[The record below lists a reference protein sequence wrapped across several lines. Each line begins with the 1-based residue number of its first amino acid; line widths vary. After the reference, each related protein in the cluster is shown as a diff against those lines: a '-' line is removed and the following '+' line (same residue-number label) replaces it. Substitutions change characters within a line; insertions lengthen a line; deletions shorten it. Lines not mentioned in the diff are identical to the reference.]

1 MSAIERA
8 LRCLASPGAVLAHG
22 PSSGN
27 FGVYA
32 GGDRRRRPVAKLRVE
47 DVRELVSSG
56 ALEASPRRDGFILTP
71 AGRSRSARHTASP
84 SERFFVQHGTIVARE
99 TLDERGETRLVR
111 GVAQSSV
118 LQRLAA
124 LRDGNGAPW
133 LTGGELAAA
142 ARLRAHWEA
151 GQAGLVRGS
160 DLTAPPNASGARG
173 ASSAQE
179 AALAARCDARRA
191 VSNALDALAPP
202 LRRVVERICLHED
215 GLEALERSEG
225 WPARSGKLALKLG
238 LAQLAAAF

>member
-1 MSAIERA
+1 MSAVERA
-8 LRCLASPGAVLAHG
+8 LRCLASPGAVLAQG
-22 PSSGN
+22 QAPGN

-32 GGDRRRRPVAKLRVE
+32 GGDRRRRPVAKLRE
-47 DVRELVSSG
+47 EEVRDLASSG
-56 ALEASPRRDGFILTP
+56 AIEWASNREGFVLTR
-71 AGRSRSARHTASP
+71 AGRARISRQAAPP
-84 SERFFVQHGTIVARE
+84 SERYLAQHGPIVARE
-99 TLDERGETRLVR
+99 TIDEQGEMRPAR

-133 LTGGELAAA
+133 LSGGELAAA
-142 ARLRAHWEA
+142 VRLRTHWEA

-160 DLTAPPNASGARG
+160 DLTAPPNACGARG

-179 AALAARCDARRA
+179 AALAVRCDARRA
-191 VSNALDALAPP
+191 VSDALDALAPP
-202 LRRVVERICLHED
+202 LRRVVERICFYED